1 MLLELQKL
9 AKAFNMNLI
18 GLSKSGQNKDEFD
31 DIYTIESLESTLPNA
46 DIVINTLPETQET
59 IHLLKKNILN

>member
-1 MLLELQKL
+1 
-9 AKAFNMNLI
+9 MNLI

-31 DIYTIESLESTLPNA
+31 EIYTIESLESTLPNA
-46 DIVINTLPETQET
+46 DIVINALPETQET